1 MALQESLEIAQ
12 SELVESVKR
21 SSTVETLGEREQFR
35 DSAWREKDPIS
46 DERLLWRTQT
56 FRHLVHLL
64 PGQRILELGCGQGQ
78 LTQKLVDVS
87 RGENPITAVSFG
99 KNAKRP
105 SDMHKDVEFVSLHD
119 LPSTLAT
126 RRFDLILAMDIL
138 DVPNNT
144 WLLRHIRD
152 LLEPGGQV
160 VFYERNPWNIVR
172 KLRHSVAKLFG
183 RKDQQSLPNRQN
195 LYELLSE
202 IGFIRVFALYNDFVY
217 PRLARRFMWLLRN
230 LSVVLEIVPGVQTLS
245 GSILIHA
252 QKPPL
257 NTPRPVFSLFE
268 HESLRNAVSVIIPC
282 KNEEM
287 NIGPLITQL
296 LGYYGDYIHEI
307 IPLDGNSSDGTA
319 AEMRRLAAKYPVVK
333 PIFRA
338 PPNGIGL
345 ALVDGFA
352 AATGRYVMTM
362 DCDIKQLLPEMREMF
377 DAAAMGY
384 DVVFASRFSRRT
396 VLLNYPWKKIVA
408 NRAFH
413 VLARL
418 LLGHKF
424 RDVTNN
430 LKLFRRE
437 VIENLQLTQPHFA
450 ACAETGLQPVLMG
463 YSYHE
468 TPISWINR
476 TPDMG
481 VSSFN
486 LANVGGGYR
495 QVLFDSWRRRR
506 EFAGRGRENKFRD
519 LPQ

>member
-12 SELVESVKR
+12 SELVESEKR

-35 DSAWREKDPIS
+35 DNYWRKTDPIS
-46 DERLLWRTQT
+46 EERLLWRTQT

-87 RGENPITAVSFG
+87 RGENPITAVSFSN
-99 KNAKRP
+99 NAKRP
-105 SDMHKDVEFVSLHD
+105 SDIPEDVEFVPLHD

-126 RRFDLILAMDIL
+126 RRFDLILAMDLL

-160 VFYERNPWNIVR
+160 VFYERNPWNPVR
-172 KLRHSVAKLFG
+172 KLRHSLAKLFG
-183 RKDQQSLPNRQN
+183 RKEPQGLLNRQN

-202 IGFIRVFALYNDFVY
+202 IGFIRVFAIYNDFVY
-217 PRLARRFMWLLRN
+217 PRLSRRFMWLLRN
-230 LSVVLEIVPGVQTLS
+230 LSVVLEIMPGVQTLA

-257 NTPRPVFSLFE
+257 NAPRPVVSLFA

-287 NIGPLITQL
+287 NIGPLVTQL
-296 LGYYGDYIHEI
+296 LGYYGEYIHEI
-307 IPLDGNSSDGTA
+307 IPIDGNSSDGTA
-319 AEMRRLAAKYPVVK
+319 AEMRRLAAKHSFIK
-333 PIFRA
+333 PIFRT

-345 ALVDGFA
+345 ALADGFA
-352 AATGRYVMTM
+352 AASGRYVMTM
-362 DCDIKQLLPEMREMF
+362 DCDIRQLLPEMRDMF
-377 DAAAMGY
+377 DAAAEGY
-384 DVVFASRFSRRT
+384 DVVFASRFSRRS
-396 VLLNYPWKKIVA
+396 VLLNYPWQKIVA

-430 LKLFRRE
+430 LKLMRRE
-437 VIENLQLTQPHFA
+437 VVENFQIAQTGFA
-450 ACAETGLQPVLMG
+450 ACAETGLQPVMMG

-486 LANVGGGYR
+486 LTEQGGGYR
-495 QVLFDSWRRRR
+495 QVLFSSWRRRR
-506 EFAGRGRENKFRD
+506 EFARRGRKNQIRE
-519 LPQ
+519 PQQ